1 MEATFGRGKTC
12 IFVQFKYLNNIVFP
26 QLDSARTQQIF
37 YLRKSRDYEIDFV
50 ITDRTHVQE
59 LIQVT
64 CDFREPGK
72 RLYNREIGGLLKSSK
87 KTGCTNLTLIMMEG
101 ESRDIEVEGK
111 TVHCVSAV
119 DWLLGKN
126 RKNNTRFHPPRKCSL

>member
-26 QLDSARTQQIF
+26 QLDSAQTQQIF

-64 CDFREPGK
+64 YDFRELGK
-72 RLYNREIGGLLKSSK
+72 RL
-87 KTGCTNLTLIMMEG
+87 
-101 ESRDIEVEGK
+101 
-111 TVHCVSAV
+111 
-119 DWLLGKN
+119 
-126 RKNNTRFHPPRKCSL
+126 

>member
-1 MEATFGRGKTC
+1 MQFSNIKTC

-64 CDFREPGK
+64 YDFRELGK
-72 RLYNREIGGLLKSSK
+72 RL
-87 KTGCTNLTLIMMEG
+87 
-101 ESRDIEVEGK
+101 
-111 TVHCVSAV
+111 
-119 DWLLGKN
+119 
-126 RKNNTRFHPPRKCSL
+126 